1 MASKVSPPPDRF
13 GVRRTGEP
21 DRLAPAVAAPLPT
34 ETDHT
39 SETPLSPLDPDPAPA
54 APESQPAPAST

>member
-1 MASKVSPPPDRF
+1 MASKVTPPPDRF

-21 DRLAPAVAAPLPT
+21 DRLAPAVAIPLPT

-39 SETPLSPLDPDPAPA
+39 SETPQPPLDPDPAPA
-54 APESQPAPAST
+54 TPEQQPAHAP